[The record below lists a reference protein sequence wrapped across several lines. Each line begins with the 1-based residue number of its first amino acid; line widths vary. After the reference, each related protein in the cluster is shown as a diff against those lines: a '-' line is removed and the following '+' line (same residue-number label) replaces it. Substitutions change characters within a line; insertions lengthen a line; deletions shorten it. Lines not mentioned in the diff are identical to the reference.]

1 MMVFTDGIELNE
13 KLKEDIENSLKVSEI
28 YSNTTTI
35 LMSINS
41 LRLCKS
47 TLNMIQNGMI
57 KEDNIISVILALD
70 DVITDL
76 EKINKEKQYDA
87 C

>member
-13 KLKEDIENSLKVSEI
+13 KLKEDIKNSLEVSEI

-35 LMSINS
+35 LMCINS

-47 TLNMIQNGMI
+47 TLNMIHNGMI
-57 KEDNIISVILALD
+57 NEDNIISVILALD

-76 EKINKEKQYDA
+76 EKINKEK
-87 C
+87 